1 MEKLCKNGREKSLYP
16 GAIPDFRKRMCSLPK
31 SLLVCKMG
39 NVLLQNS
46 SGISTCIAVDK
57 KLRQKAQIYF
67 TGSAGQQRVGK
78 EFLEGLTLPDI
89 PISSKNRDEITQEK
103 IIDHMA
109 QLSEQIKELRLEA
122 EKLRRA
128 ARHEFE
134 EEVFGKEKKEKE
146 IG

>member
-1 MEKLCKNGREKSLYP
+1 
-16 GAIPDFRKRMCSLPK
+16 
-31 SLLVCKMG
+31 
-39 NVLLQNS
+39 
-46 SGISTCIAVDK
+46 
-57 KLRQKAQIYF
+57 
-67 TGSAGQQRVGK
+67 
-78 EFLEGLTLPDI
+78 
-89 PISSKNRDEITQEK
+89 
-103 IIDHMA
+103 MA